1 MILLDASA
9 LLAHLS
15 GDQRG
20 PAVSTL
26 LDSGGLAMPTIQL
39 AEAVDVLGR
48 RGIDAGRSREVIGSL
63 MGEAIGSLIAL
74 SDPIAWR
81 AGELRAS
88 HYHRTQRPVSL
99 ADCVFLASTQPG
111 DAVATLDAHLA
122 AMARDEGVEVVDL

>member
-9 LLAHLS
+9 LLAHVS

-20 PAVSTL
+20 PAVSAL

-74 SDPIAWR
+74 SEPIAWR
-81 AGELRAS
+81 AGELRS
-88 HYHRTQRPVSL
+88 RHYHRTRRPVSL
-99 ADCVFLASTQPG
+99 ADCVFLGSAGSA
-111 DAVATLDAHLA
+111 DAVATLDAALVG
-122 AMARDEGVEVVDL
+122 MAREEGVEVVDL